1 MKVKSIFYAM
11 ILIIIAS
18 CTQQQSKLPQGAWQL
33 VYAKWTMSDSLTFEF
48 PVSTT
53 GSDIKMWTENHFLTV
68 GRFQMDTIFMD
79 NGVGGT
85 YTLDGNKYE
94 ETILYTPGQ
103 NGTGQKVKMLLELRN
118 DTLIQTWPVDENGQ
132 IDKNNYS
139 VEKYIRLD

>member
-1 MKVKSIFYAM
+1 MA
-11 ILIIIAS
+11 
-18 CTQQQSKLPQGAWQL
+18 
-33 VYAKWTMSDSLTFEF
+33 DSLTFEF
-48 PVSTT
+48 PGSTT

-68 GRFQMDTIFMD
+68 GRFQMDTTFMD

-94 ETILYTPGQ
+94 ETILYMPGQ

-132 IDKNNYS
+132 IDKTNYS